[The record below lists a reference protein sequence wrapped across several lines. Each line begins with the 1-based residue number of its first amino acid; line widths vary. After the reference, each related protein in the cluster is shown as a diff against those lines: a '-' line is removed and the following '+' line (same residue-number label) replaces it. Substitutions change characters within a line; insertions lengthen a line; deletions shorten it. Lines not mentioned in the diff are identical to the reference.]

1 MEIYPTIIERICV
14 SLNKDE
20 HITKRLNIV
29 SIGQL
34 ICNHRFLGKPNSNE
48 TKNEMKLSRFY
59 CKLILAKFDNNKR
72 AHNKYESLQIT

>member
-29 SIGQL
+29 IISQL
-34 ICNHRFLGKPNSNE
+34 ICNHRFLVKPNSNE
-48 TKNEMKLSRFY
+48 TKKTLRT
-59 CKLILAKFDNNKR
+59 KVR
-72 AHNKYESLQIT
+72 